1 MQSIIWTQQK
11 GFSSEL
17 KFKQVLLESASKNS
31 ASISL
36 TKINIST
43 ALSIC
48 FRLCGNQFPPQ
59 SK

>member
-36 TKINIST
+36 TKINISYCSVH
-43 ALSIC
+43 L
-48 FRLCGNQFPPQ
+48 F
-59 SK
+59 